1 VNTSSTVASPGPVL
15 VLASSSP
22 YRRELLG
29 RFGLPF
35 TTANPDVDEAAL
47 PAETP
52 DAQVRRLAETKARV
66 VASAHPAA
74 LVIGA
79 DQLATAEGS
88 ILSKPGG
95 HEQAVRQLRAMRG
108 REVTF
113 YTGLCLL
120 NAATGTANVD
130 CVPFGVR
137 FRDFSDEEIE
147 RYLRRERPYQ
157 CAGSF
162 MSEGLG
168 ISLVER
174 LLGDD
179 PSALIGLPLI
189 RLSKMLRAAGV
200 PLP

>member
-1 VNTSSTVASPGPVL
+1 VNLVSSAVSPPPIL
-15 VLASSSP
+15 VLASSSR
-22 YRRELLG
+22 YRRELLARLG
-29 RFGLPF
+29 FPF
-35 TTANPDVDEAAL
+35 TSADPDLDEAAL
-47 PAETP
+47 PGEAPE
-52 DAQVRRLAETKARV
+52 AQVRRLAEAKARA
-66 VASAHPAA
+66 VARAHPAA

-79 DQLATAEGS
+79 DQLAVAGGS
-88 ILSKPGG
+88 VLSKPGV

-120 NAATGTANVD
+120 NAATGAANVD

-147 RYLRRERPYQ
+147 RYLRRECPYQ

-174 LLGDD
+174 LVGDD
-179 PSALIGLPLI
+179 PSALIGLPLV
-189 RLSKMLRAAGV
+189 RLSAMLRAAGV
-200 PLP
+200 PVP